1 MVYSSV
7 YRRSYRE
14 PSWDDYSKKE
24 FFSKLQYRSDRR
36 SVEHRHQ
43 PWKWNGETESDDENV
58 EEIPADDGSYEG
70 GRRWRK
76 RVDRMG
82 RSIPKQAWEEEKKD
96 IQQPVHGKSLP
107 LPEKLTYGEEDENK
121 QKQSHEAKRMNHY
134 NQKDEDDPKYSA
146 TDKAIVLPK
155 EQECEE
161 KKANNHK
168 QSHHA
173 RPDNRNHRPSKKN
186 YRARSTSPGKKRLAK
201 DERNKVPFL
210 PYGMANEG
218 PVDMW
223 KTHNVLASKA
233 EVSVRKIII
242 ERKYIIVFIILRK
255 QLVSCVEFGS
265 LFLIFAVCGKVFVPH
280 KISTYEYIHEVK
292 LQDTSFIYL
301 VPVILNKIIIIHWT
315 RGH

>member
-96 IQQPVHGKSLP
+96 IKQPVHGKSLP
-107 LPEKLTYGEEDENK
+107 PPEKLTYGEEDENK

-161 KKANNHK
+161 KKASNHK

-186 YRARSTSPGKKRLAK
+186 YRSRSTSPGKKRLAK
-201 DERNKVPFL
+201 NERNKVPFL

-233 EVSVRKIII
+233 EVYPAALRAQKRRQEEIKMKAEIREEAARKKELPGHFDADIAFPKSWWLT
-242 ERKYIIVFIILRK
+242 EYQRNYCREEDVKRHFLR
-255 QLVSCVEFGS
+255 
-265 LFLIFAVCGKVFVPH
+265 
-280 KISTYEYIHEVK
+280 
-292 LQDTSFIYL
+292 
-301 VPVILNKIIIIHWT
+301 
-315 RGH
+315 

>member
-107 LPEKLTYGEEDENK
+107 PPEKLTYGEEDENK

-173 RPDNRNHRPSKKN
+173 RPDNRNHRSSKKN
-186 YRARSTSPGKKRLAK
+186 YRSRSTSPGKKRLTK

-233 EVSVRKIII
+233 EVYPAALRAQKRRQEEIKMKAEIREEAARKKELPGHFDADIAFPKSWWLT
-242 ERKYIIVFIILRK
+242 EYQRNYCREEDVKRHFLR
-255 QLVSCVEFGS
+255 
-265 LFLIFAVCGKVFVPH
+265 
-280 KISTYEYIHEVK
+280 
-292 LQDTSFIYL
+292 
-301 VPVILNKIIIIHWT
+301 
-315 RGH
+315 

>member
-58 EEIPADDGSYEG
+58 EEIAADDGSYEG
-70 GRRWRK
+70 GRRWRE

-107 LPEKLTYGEEDENK
+107 PPEKLTYGEEDENK
-121 QKQSHEAKRMNHY
+121 QKQSNEAKRMNHY
-134 NQKDEDDPKYSA
+134 NQKNEDDPKHSA
-146 TDKAIVLPK
+146 TDKAILLPK
-155 EQECEE
+155 EQECDE
-161 KKANNHK
+161 KKSINHK

-173 RPDNRNHRPSKKN
+173 RPDNRNHRSSKKK
-186 YRARSTSPGKKRLAK
+186 YRSRSTSPGKQRLAK
-201 DERNKVPFL
+201 GERNKVPFL

-233 EVSVRKIII
+233 EVYPAALRAQKRRQEEIKKKAEIREEAARKKELPGHFDADIAFPKSWWLT
-242 ERKYIIVFIILRK
+242 EYQRNYCREEDVKRHFLR
-255 QLVSCVEFGS
+255 
-265 LFLIFAVCGKVFVPH
+265 
-280 KISTYEYIHEVK
+280 
-292 LQDTSFIYL
+292 
-301 VPVILNKIIIIHWT
+301 
-315 RGH
+315 

>member
-107 LPEKLTYGEEDENK
+107 PPEKLTYGEEDENK
-121 QKQSHEAKRMNHY
+121 QKRSHEAKRMNHY
-134 NQKDEDDPKYSA
+134 NQRMKMILSTPQLIRLSCFQRSRNARRKRPI
-146 TDKAIVLPK
+146 TI
-155 EQECEE
+155 
-161 KKANNHK
+161 NNHIM
-168 QSHHA
+168 QDQIIEIID
-173 RPDNRNHRPSKKN
+173 RP
-186 YRARSTSPGKKRLAK
+186 
-201 DERNKVPFL
+201 
-210 PYGMANEG
+210 
-218 PVDMW
+218 
-223 KTHNVLASKA
+223 
-233 EVSVRKIII
+233 RKIIALGQLHQG
-242 ERKYIIVFIILRK
+242 RNDSQRTNGTKY
-255 QLVSCVEFGS
+255 
-265 LFLIFAVCGKVFVPH
+265 LFCLTEWLTKH
-280 KISTYEYIHEVK
+280 
-292 LQDTSFIYL
+292 L
-301 VPVILNKIIIIHWT
+301 
-315 RGH
+315 